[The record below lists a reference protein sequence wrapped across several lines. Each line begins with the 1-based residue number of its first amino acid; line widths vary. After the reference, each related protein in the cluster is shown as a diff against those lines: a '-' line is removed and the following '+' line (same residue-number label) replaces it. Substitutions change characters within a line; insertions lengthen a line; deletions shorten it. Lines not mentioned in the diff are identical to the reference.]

1 MSRNTCNESCPRTL
15 KKIGTKIVL
24 ENSEE
29 VSVSSGVL
37 GPLLRNVAFDG
48 VFGLDT
54 TLLERAGDT
63 LMLSVRSNSAIV
75 ADKLVT
81 VALSAVA
88 DHTEEPG
95 QLKNGNNIIH

>member
-1 MSRNTCNESCPRTL
+1 VL
-15 KKIGTKIVL
+15 K
-24 ENSEE
+24 
-29 VSVSSGVL
+29 
-37 GPLLRNVAFDG
+37 
-48 VFGLDT
+48 
-54 TLLERAGDT
+54 RAGDT